1 MLDPMFSHGR
11 IDSKKNQLTFIGDK
25 VKFTNGFN
33 TKMTMTYACT
43 LDLQTKGVVDFK
55 ISEEKL

>member
-1 MLDPMFSHGR
+1 MFSHGR

-33 TKMTMTYACT
+33 AKMNMTYACT
-43 LDLQTKGVVDFK
+43 LDLKTKEVVDFK
-55 ISEEKL
+55 ISEGKL